1 MRASSCSTCTVPLA
15 AELAGKLPATCSPVG
30 AGAGGGA
37 SNADMADVNISIE
50 SATRGELGSG
60 AGGGAAS
67 GGSSAEPEVA
77 NASGAGA
84 GGGAASNC
92 AYSISRKL
100 NLAPYTLLFL

>member
-60 AGGGAAS
+60 AA
-67 GGSSAEPEVA
+67 VA
-77 NASGAGA
+77 YTQLTLPTNRDGDDQVRRVSVK
-84 GGGAASNC
+84 
-92 AYSISRKL
+92 RKKH
-100 NLAPYTLLFL
+100 T